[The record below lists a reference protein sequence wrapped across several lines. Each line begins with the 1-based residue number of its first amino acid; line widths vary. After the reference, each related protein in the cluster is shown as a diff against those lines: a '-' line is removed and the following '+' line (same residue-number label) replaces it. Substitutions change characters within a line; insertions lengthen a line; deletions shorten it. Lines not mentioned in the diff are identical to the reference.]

1 MPSSTSSYC
10 HHQQHQ
16 MMTIVSNLKEAACFI
31 PALRPHA
38 RHAVLKHLSSG
49 IIKVNIFHIPFNWH
63 FKIYGERVIMGKSL
77 VGGFKAYISWI
88 SWMWL
93 LRQCITFLRMWPR
106 IDTISKVFLATNIVV
121 ASSELWNLD
130 IITLFQQC
138 LGFWSETSFRWRK
151 HLNGNDMRRSSIVM
165 LPWSKEALARV
176 GINHLR
182 CLNHFHP
189 FSFNFIHFH
198 PGSVLWSVSDHQRV
212 TMNDDEGCNHL
223 IPPELTRDS
232 LTSSWDSLFLE
243 RKSIYSQI
251 YSIYGVKYR
260 ATVKDISPVVKRSK
274 PSQTGRVWD
283 SHK

>member
-1 MPSSTSSYC
+1 MLSWEKSVWRFQGILYLLNWIFETIMHYLSQDVASNWYNIKGVPGDKHCCCFEWVVKFRHYYTVPAVSGFLIRGKF
-10 HHQQHQ
+10 Q
-16 MMTIVSNLKEAACFI
+16 MEKAPEWKWHEEVFHCDV
-31 PALRPHA
+31 ALVKGGP
-38 RHAVLKHLSSG
+38 
-49 IIKVNIFHIPFNWH
+49 
-63 FKIYGERVIMGKSL
+63 GKSWN
-77 VGGFKAYISWI
+77 K
-88 SWMWL
+88 
-93 LRQCITFLRMWPR
+93 P
-106 IDTISKVFLATNIVV
+106 
-121 ASSELWNLD
+121 SEMS
-130 IITLFQQC
+130 Q
-138 LGFWSETSFRWRK
+138 
-151 HLNGNDMRRSSIVM
+151 
-165 LPWSKEALARV
+165 
-176 GINHLR
+176 
-182 CLNHFHP
+182 P

-198 PGSVLWSVSDHQRV
+198 PGSVLWSVSDHHRV